1 MLEITTSHKAFVC
14 VFVKVA
20 LVRHHKTDVT
30 PAVYVV
36 FGIERCS
43 ILCDFDA
50 RQSRASKSRDKFAGL
65 ISHLHTSHGG
75 EPLAGSHSQPRT
87 PVAVA

>member
-43 ILCDFDA
+43 ALFYA
-50 RQSRASKSRDKFAGL
+50 TRDKIAGL
-65 ISHLHTSHGG
+65 TSHLHTSHGG

-87 PVAVA
+87 PVA